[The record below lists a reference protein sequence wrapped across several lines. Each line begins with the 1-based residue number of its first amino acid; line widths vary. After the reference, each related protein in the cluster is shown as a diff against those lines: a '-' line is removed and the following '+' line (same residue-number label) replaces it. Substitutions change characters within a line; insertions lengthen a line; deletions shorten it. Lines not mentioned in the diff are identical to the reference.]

1 MNPNPDQSN
10 LKKWQ
15 KGQSG
20 NPKGPKPKKFK
31 QHIADLKK
39 LGYAAPSR
47 EEYHDIVSL
56 LLAMNEDDLADF
68 AKDKTRPYWIRLIVI
83 DLQDKKNRQRLMA
96 DHRDWLFGRA
106 SQNIDHTSKGDKL
119 DSTPPIR
126 LIIDGEEVSM
136 KDD

>member
-1 MNPNPDQSN
+1 MEKTRLNDRGGKLNTGGTYQN
-10 LKKWQ
+10 A
-15 KGQSG
+15 GR
-20 NPKGPKPKKFK
+20 KPKKFK

-47 EEYHDIVSL
+47 EEYHDIIGL
-56 LLAMNEDDLADF
+56 LLAVNEDDLANF

-106 SQNIDHTSKGDKL
+106 SQNIDHTTQGEKL
-119 DSTPPIR
+119 DSTPAITVMLGDR
-126 LIIDGEEVSM
+126 KISL
-136 KDD
+136 KD